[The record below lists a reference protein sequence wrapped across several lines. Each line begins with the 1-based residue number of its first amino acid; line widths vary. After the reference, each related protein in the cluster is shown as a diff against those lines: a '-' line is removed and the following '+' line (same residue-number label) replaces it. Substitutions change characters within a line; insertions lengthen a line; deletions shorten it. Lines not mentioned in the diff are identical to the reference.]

1 MNCPS
6 IKITRLVGTLLMFC
20 SSLVAARCQHLLQT
34 SWPLRTSSRS
44 MLARKR
50 RRSVTLSNES
60 ACALMLDERLR
71 HGRFGIIHTLL
82 FELTA
87 P

>member
-20 SSLVAARCQHLLQT
+20 SSLVAARCQYLLHT
-34 SWPLRTSSRS
+34 WPLRTSSRS
-44 MLARKR
+44 MLAEKR